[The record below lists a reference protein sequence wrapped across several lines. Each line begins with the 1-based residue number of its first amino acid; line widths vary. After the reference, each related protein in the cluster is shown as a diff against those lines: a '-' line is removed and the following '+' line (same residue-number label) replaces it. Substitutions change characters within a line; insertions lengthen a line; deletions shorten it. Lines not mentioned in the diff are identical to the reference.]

1 MDKASARATAPQI
14 PPHERGVWPVVAVV
28 LGAGASTR
36 MGAPKALLPW
46 QGQPLASYVV
56 SELLRIPPAPAHHS
70 HGVYVL
76 RLERIVVVVGHRAE
90 EVMASV
96 PVDKR
101 VTIVVNRDWE
111 AGKSG
116 SVVAGL
122 SGVPDG
128 RHTLITGVDQPRPAS
143 VIRAVVANHLEG
155 TSRKDGRLVTIAG
168 ALGRRGHPTI
178 FSPLLR
184 DDLFGIEEA
193 TLGLRAVIARHEAT
207 VHTFDTGDEMALLNL
222 NTPEQYAE
230 AYELHGRSDN
240 RPPSAAPSP
249 QPGERRKVWP
259 RE

>member
-1 MDKASARATAPQI
+1 MDNSSARATAPRI
-14 PPHERGVWPVVAVV
+14 RPHASDVCPVVAVV
-28 LGAGASTR
+28 LAAGASTR

-56 SELLRIPPAPAHHS
+56 SELLRIPPAPAR
-70 HGVYVL
+70 HGPGVSML

-90 EVMASV
+90 EVVASV
-96 PVDKR
+96 TGDER

-122 SGVPDG
+122 SGVPEG

-143 VIRAVVANHLEG
+143 VIQTVVANHLDG
-155 TSRKDGRLVTIAG
+155 AGRNDGRLVTIAG

-184 DDLFGIEEA
+184 DDLFGINEA
-193 TLGLRAVIARHEAT
+193 TLGLRAVILRHEAA

-222 NTPEQYAE
+222 NTPKQYAE
-230 AYELHGRSDN
+230 AYALHGRTDN
-240 RPPSAAPSP
+240 
-249 QPGERRKVWP
+249 
-259 RE
+259 

>member
-1 MDKASARATAPQI
+1 MDRTSFAPDVQA
-14 PPHERGVWPVVAVV
+14 HGSGVWPVVAVV
-28 LGAGASTR
+28 LAAGASTR

-56 SELLRIPPAPAHHS
+56 SELLRIPPNPS
-70 HGVYVL
+70 RHGHNGYVPG
-76 RLERIVVVVGHRAE
+76 LERIVVVVGHRAQ

-96 PVDKR
+96 PADRR
-101 VTIVVNRDWE
+101 VAIVINRDWE

-122 SGVPDG
+122 SGVPEG

-143 VIRAVVANHLEG
+143 VIHAVIANHMEG
-155 TSRKDGRLVTIAG
+155 TERNDRRLITIAG

-193 TLGLRAVIARHEAT
+193 TLGLRAVIARYEAM
-207 VHTFDTGDEMALLNL
+207 VHTFDTGDEIALLNL
-222 NTPEQYAE
+222 NTSEQYGA
-230 AYELHGRSDN
+230 AYELHGRTDS
-240 RPPSAAPSP
+240 
-249 QPGERRKVWP
+249 
-259 RE
+259 

>member
-1 MDKASARATAPQI
+1 MDNTSGAPDNQ
-14 PPHERGVWPVVAVV
+14 PPHPTPHRPSMHGFVPHQSGVWPVVAVV
-28 LGAGASTR
+28 LAAGASTR

-56 SELLRIPPAPAHHS
+56 SELLRVPPDQAHHG
-70 HGVYVL
+70 HDGYVL
-76 RLERIVVVVGHRAE
+76 RLERIVVVVGHRAD

-96 PVDKR
+96 PADPR

-122 SGVPDG
+122 SGVPAG
-128 RHTLITGVDQPRPAS
+128 RHTLVTGVDQPRPAS
-143 VIRAVVANHLEG
+143 VIQAVVANHMEG
-155 TSRKDGRLVTIAG
+155 TGRNDGRLVTIAG

-184 DDLFGIEEA
+184 DELFGIEEA
-193 TLGLRAVIARHEAT
+193 TLGLRAVIVRHEAM

-222 NTPEQYAE
+222 NTPEQYGA
-230 AYELHGRSDN
+230 AYELHGRTGN
-240 RPPSAAPSP
+240 
-249 QPGERRKVWP
+249 
-259 RE
+259 

>member
-1 MDKASARATAPQI
+1 MDNASTASRI
-14 PPHERGVWPVVAVV
+14 WPHASEVCPVVAVV
-28 LGAGASTR
+28 LAAGASTR

-56 SELLRIPPAPAHHS
+56 SELLRFPPAQAHHG
-70 HGVYVL
+70 HDGYVL

-96 PVDKR
+96 PVDER

-116 SVVAGL
+116 SVAAGL
-122 SGVPDG
+122 SGVPEG

-143 VIRAVVANHLEG
+143 VIQAVVANHLQG
-155 TSRKDGRLVTIAG
+155 TGRNDGRLVTIAG

-184 DDLFGIEEA
+184 DDLSGIDEA
-193 TLGLRAVIARHEAT
+193 TLGLRGVISRHEAA
-207 VHTFDTGDEMALLNL
+207 VHTFDTGDQMALLNL
-222 NTPEQYAE
+222 NTPEQYAA
-230 AYELHGRSDN
+230 AYELHGRADT
-240 RPPSAAPSP
+240 
-249 QPGERRKVWP
+249 
-259 RE
+259 